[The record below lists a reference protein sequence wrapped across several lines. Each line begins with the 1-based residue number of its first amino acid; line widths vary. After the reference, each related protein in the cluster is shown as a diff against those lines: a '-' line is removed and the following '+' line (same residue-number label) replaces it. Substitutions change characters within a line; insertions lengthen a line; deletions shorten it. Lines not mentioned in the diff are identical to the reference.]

1 MVRLSFL
8 QVIYG
13 VVTLPFTILFEFLKG
28 KRVPTL
34 FTDLHMGIRENR
46 NILYYTIQKYTNK
59 DQELVQYVKFYLPVR
74 DEFRN
79 VTNDLVEYMKL
90 QDKLILRKGK
100 VKETVLLKDFDMF
113 YLSKKINE
121 VFNRNVQLTRID
133 TEVAE

>member
-1 MVRLSFL
+1 MVRFSFL
-8 QVIYG
+8 QIIYG

-121 VFNRNVQLTRID
+121 VFDRNVQLVRID

>member
-1 MVRLSFL
+1 MVRFSFL
-8 QVIYG
+8 QIIYG

-59 DQELVQYVKFYLPVR
+59 DQELVQYVKLYLPVR

-113 YLSKKINE
+113 YLSKKINK
-121 VFNRNVQLTRID
+121 VFDRNVQLVRID

>member
-121 VFNRNVQLTRID
+121 VFDRNVQLVRID

>member
-8 QVIYG
+8 QIIYG

-46 NILYYTIQKYTNK
+46 NTLYYTIQKYTNK
-59 DQELVQYVKFYLPVR
+59 NQELVQYVKFYLPIR

-90 QDKLILRKGK
+90 RDKLVLQKGK

-121 VFNRNVQLTRID
+121 VFDRNVQLVRID
-133 TEVAE
+133 TEVTE